1 MANLLTEI
9 NNCEQ
14 CSLCKNMTV
23 SPIAPQI
30 FGKNPEILIIIS
42 GLVSSEND
50 SSQSV
55 LSLLDQKI
63 LEKIFKDLNKSFILT
78 FQVKCITNKK
88 YHTKQDIK
96 SCNWI
101 KKEIDL
107 FKPKSIILMGPDKYN
122 DVPDIKL
129 YTESPKVIFASSI
142 KTENFI
148 KMLKAI
154 L

>member
-50 SSQSV
+50 TSQSV

-63 LEKIFKDLNKSFILT
+63 LEKIFKDLNKSFIIT

-88 YHTKQDIK
+88 YHTKKDIK
-96 SCNWI
+96 SCNWV
-101 KKEIDL
+101 KKEIEL
-107 FKPKSIILMGPDKYN
+107 FKPKHIILMGPDKYN
-122 DVPDIKL
+122 DVTNISL
-129 YTESPKVIFASSI
+129 YAESPKVIFASSI